1 MFFLFLCFC
10 VLLGFLQGFMSA
22 VIVSSQFFKR
32 REHGSEASVL
42 NLVLNHVQFV
52 IT

>member
-1 MFFLFLCFC
+1 MFFLFLCLC
-10 VLLGFLQGFMSA
+10 VLLGFLQGFLSD
-22 VIVSSQFFKR
+22 VIASSQFFKR

-42 NLVLNHVQFV
+42 TLVLNYVQFV